1 MTVKEL
7 IEKLMQFDPEMLIAT
22 NYDVYDDID
31 VSVKTWIHAN
41 YPYDKPSFDF
51 VSIE

>member
-7 IEKLMQFDPEMLIAT
+7 IEKLMQFDKNMLIAIDY
-22 NYDVYDDID
+22 NVYEDID
-31 VSVKTWIHAN
+31 VSVKTWTHTN
-41 YPYDKPSFDF
+41 YPYNRLSFDF